1 MIRHWSAVE
10 GDLARDHGI
19 TSGELARMSTR
30 RFLTLVTSLSGD
42 SRFARAWQH
51 TPRRADS
58 PEDIARI
65 TGIPAQ

>member
-10 GDLARDHGI
+10 GDLSRDHGVKAP
-19 TSGELARMSTR
+19 ELAVMSTR
-30 RFLTLVTSLSGD
+30 RFLALISTLSEH
-42 SRFARAWQH
+42 SRFAREWQR

-65 TGIPAQ
+65 TGIPAN